1 MIEFRENKHQIF
13 LGAPMKK
20 AGFSLIELIIVM
32 ALIGIIL
39 SISSINF
46 NSWQRKYQIEAQT
59 KEMLADISGLRMRA
73 IETKNKFRIVLNP
86 TSYVFVPY
94 STETAV
100 SSQSVLSKTVK
111 YPIKQLKTGGLSDF
125 SNTLIEIDERGYTTG
140 WLTVAVGAGVA
151 DPAYN
156 CLALSWARVNMGKIN
171 GNICEFK

>member
-1 MIEFRENKHQIF
+1 
-13 LGAPMKK
+13 MKK
-20 AGFSLIELIIVM
+20 AGFSLIELIIVI

-59 KEMLADISGLRMRA
+59 KEILADITGVRMQA

-86 TSYVFVPY
+86 TSYAFLPY
-94 STETAV
+94 STETSV
-100 SSQSVLSKTVK
+100 SSKPVLSKTVK
-111 YPIKQLKTGGLSDF
+111 HQFKQLKSSGLSDF
-125 SNTLIEIDERGYTTG
+125 NNTNIEIDERGYTTG
-140 WLTVAVGAGVA
+140 WLTIAVGAGAA